1 MKRRLK
7 ALTIIFLF
15 LVSLIPIKASA
26 DATPPSIN
34 AAGCA
39 LIDASTGQ
47 MLYGKNQDTQY
58 EPASTTKVMTAL
70 IVLEK
75 CKLNDEVT
83 IQQDVDREDGTRIGL
98 KKGDVLTVHELLL
111 GLLLDSGNDAAD
123 ALAYHVSGSIDEFAK
138 LMNAKAKELGA
149 TNTNFKNPSGLPDPQ
164 HLTTPHDLALFLR
177 EAVNNQD
184 FINISTTPSYTIAM
198 RNDPQRTINLYNK
211 NYMIN
216 KSSKFYYP
224 NALCGKNGY
233 TIKANQTYVASAKK
247 DDHIL
252 VASFLYAVDKNQNF
266 EDMKT
271 VFDYGFDNFSWVH
284 IYSKND
290 KVSEYKI
297 NNTLTIPLLS
307 TKDLDYVVPKGDE
320 NKESYDIKVEDKD
333 LSKQSFNE
341 GDEILKGKVY
351 VNDKEL
357 ETVDLA
363 AGTSRNYTS
372 LFDISSL
379 SSNSIMAIYGGC
391 ALAALG
397 AATGLGI
404 LIKRKFKK

>member
-26 DATPPSIN
+26 DSTPPSIN

-39 LIDASTGQ
+39 LIDASSGQ
-47 MLYGKNQDTQY
+47 MLYGKNENTQY

-184 FINISTTPSYTIAM
+184 FIKISTTSSYTIAM
-198 RNDPQRTINLYNK
+198 RNDPQRIINLYNK

-271 VFDYGFDNFSWVH
+271 VFDYGFDNFSWIH
-284 IYSKND
+284 LYSKND

-320 NKESYDIKVEDKD
+320 TKESYDIKVEDKD

-357 ETVDLA
+357 GTVDLA

-372 LFDISSL
+372 LFDVSSL
-379 SSNSIMAIYGGC
+379 SKNSIMAIYGGC

>member
-1 MKRRLK
+1 MKRTLK
-7 ALTIIFLF
+7 AITIIFLF
-15 LVSLIPIKASA
+15 LFTSTPINVLA

-47 MLYGKNQDTQY
+47 MLYGKNEDTQY

-75 CKLNDEVT
+75 CNLNDEVT

-184 FINISTTPSYTIAM
+184 FINISTTPSYTMAM

-271 VFDYGFDNFSWVH
+271 VFNYGFDNFSQIH
-284 IYSKND
+284 LYSKND

-297 NNTLTIPLLS
+297 NNTLTIPLLG
-307 TKDLDYVVPKGDE
+307 TEDLDYVVPKGDE

-333 LSKQSFNE
+333 LSKESFNE
-341 GDEILKGKVY
+341 GDKILKGTVY
-351 VNDKEL
+351 VNGKEYK
-357 ETVDLA
+357 TVDLA
-363 AGTSRNYTS
+363 AGTSRNYMS
-372 LFDISSL
+372 LPNINSL
-379 SSNSIMAIYGGC
+379 SKNSLIAIYAVC
-391 ALAALG
+391 ACAALG
-397 AATGLGI
+397 AATGLGL
-404 LIKRKFKK
+404 LIKRALKK

>member
-47 MLYGKNQDTQY
+47 MLYGKNENTQY

-184 FINISTTPSYTIAM
+184 FIKISTTPSYTLAM

-216 KSSKFYYP
+216 KGSKFYYP

-233 TIKANQTYVASAKK
+233 TITANQTYVASAKK

-271 VFDYGFDNFSWVH
+271 VFDYGFNNFSWVH

-320 NKESYDIKVEDKD
+320 TKESYDIKVEDKD

-363 AGTSRNYTS
+363 AGASRNYTS
-372 LFDISSL
+372 LFDVSSL
-379 SSNSIMAIYGGC
+379 SKNSIIAIYGGC

-404 LIKRKFKK
+404 LIKQKFKK